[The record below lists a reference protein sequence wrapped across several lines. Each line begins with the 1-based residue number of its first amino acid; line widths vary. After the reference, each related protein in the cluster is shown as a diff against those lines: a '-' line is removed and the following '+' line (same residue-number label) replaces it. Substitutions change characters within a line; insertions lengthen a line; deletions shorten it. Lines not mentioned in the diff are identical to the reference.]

1 MWLSAHVYTHRTGV
15 TKDLDD
21 YTWSNP
27 TKGQGLCWGLV
38 ISCHRSHLR
47 FRMLED
53 RQRVQSLHSLL
64 SSDTISNKKTIWS
77 NRQYLPAL
85 RCWNVPLFPILSHL
99 CLQACLIGIVFFFL
113 RFFFL
118 MWTIF
123 KVFIELVVT
132 ALLLFY
138 VLVCWPRA
146 MGDLSSLTRDGTHTP
161 CIRRRSLNHCIARGV
176 PLQF

>member
-1 MWLSAHVYTHRTGV
+1 MYTHRTGV

-38 ISCHRSHLR
+38 ISCHRSHLW

-53 RQRVQSLHSLL
+53 WQRVQSLHSLL
-64 SSDTISNKKTIWS
+64 SSDTMSNKKTIWS
-77 NRQYLPAL
+77 NKTVSTSSQMLKCTLIPHPQP
-85 RCWNVPLFPILSHL
+85 PLFTGLPDRYSY
-99 CLQACLIGIVFFFL
+99 FFL

-146 MGDLSSLTRDGTHTP
+146 MGDLSSLTRDGTHTR
-161 CIRRRSLNHCIARGV
+161 CIRRRSLNHCTARGV